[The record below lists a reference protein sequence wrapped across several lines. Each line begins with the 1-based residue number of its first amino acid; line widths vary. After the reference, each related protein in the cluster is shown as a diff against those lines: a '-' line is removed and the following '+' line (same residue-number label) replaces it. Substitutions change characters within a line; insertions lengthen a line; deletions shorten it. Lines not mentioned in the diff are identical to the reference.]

1 MRLFDKK
8 SQPCR
13 FDPARQIPVLR
24 CSICTGEQT
33 AGFRDR
39 ETGHFSE
46 IMLIRDPSDLDRFR
60 MEYGIS
66 GPIHK
71 EY

>member
-1 MRLFDKK
+1 MHLFRNR
-8 SQPCR
+8 SQKHY
-13 FDPARQIPVLR
+13 DPSRQVPVLR
-24 CSICTGEQT
+24 RSICTGEQT

-46 IMLIRDPSDLDRFR
+46 IMLIRAPEDLDRFCR
-60 MEYGIS
+60 EYGIE
-66 GPIHK
+66 GPIQK